1 MTNEKASEILFMQW
15 QDFLEHNIDY
25 AGISDAYKKAFEA
38 LKLIPDN
45 ATNGDV
51 IKAMFPNADIEYWY
65 EYSTYNVEFPNDND
79 IKHFSYNW
87 WNAPYKKGEQE

>member
-25 AGISDAYKKAFEA
+25 AEISDAYKKAFEA

-51 IKAMFPNADIEYWY
+51 IKTMFTDDEGTP
-65 EYSTYNVEFPNDND
+65 EFAHENIVYYGKANYDR
-79 IKHFSYNW
+79 
-87 WNAPYKKGEQE
+87 A